1 MEVPGLPLLWP
12 EPSDVMGDW
21 PAAMRELERA
31 RLAIPQLPL
40 RKLLWGNT
48 GNQTTA
54 AAAVV

>member
-1 MEVPGLPLLWP
+1 VPLLWP

-31 RLAIPQLPL
+31 RLAIPQLPF